1 MQSKAWGYTTFFFFF
16 DSLDPCLW
24 VLMTGEFSA
33 IDNARNNQS
42 RTGQRGHLEARAW
55 DEGYL
60 GPKGFTRCIKPK
72 FYEDVWGGNP
82 NWMSTGVH
90 IHCIQSYVFYICP
103 ATSLQ
108 NSFSNLV
115 RPGHRA
121 LNHVIMCNQWPKSI
135 QQQQLTQR
143 LAGQACHQS
152 CLLFQVQTFSRYADH
167 RTAVVRYKHDLPEI
181 IIFQFNVSR
190 GKQTN
195 CAYANVD
202 TPNRFLWTYWH
213 TQLRWRIVAA
223 IGNSIWCPCFT
234 RLSRLSVLLNTVL
247 EKPRNTHEG
256 ASMKLPMSES
266 TDLLAVSWWHQ
277 VQFQLGR
284 LGLLRSTE
292 WPISNLSYSYSASS

>member
-1 MQSKAWGYTTFFFFF
+1 MKMCGVAIPIECPQVCIFIVY
-16 DSLDPCLW
+16 SLTYSIFALPQVCK
-24 VLMTGEFSA
+24 T
-33 IDNARNNQS
+33 
-42 RTGQRGHLEARAW
+42 
-55 DEGYL
+55 
-60 GPKGFTRCIKPK
+60 P
-72 FYEDVWGGNP
+72 
-82 NWMSTGVH
+82 
-90 IHCIQSYVFYICP
+90 
-103 ATSLQ
+103 
-108 NSFSNLV
+108 LV

-195 CAYANVD
+195 CAYANVH

-223 IGNSIWCPCFT
+223 IGNSIWCLVLPGCRGYPFFSTPFWRNLETLTKEPAWNCPCQ
-234 RLSRLSVLLNTVL
+234 S
-247 EKPRNTHEG
+247 PRTYWRSLDG
-256 ASMKLPMSES
+256 TKYSSS
-266 TDLLAVSWWHQ
+266 LAVW
-277 VQFQLGR
+277 GC
-284 LGLLRSTE
+284 
-292 WPISNLSYSYSASS
+292 